1 MEFDVIT
8 RNLET
13 SNVTQNVMEK
23 AFSNIAFV
31 DLIVCFILTV
41 PIFLAYI
48 ITVILYFKRVDK
60 SVNKKTHGLSR
71 FALAGVLIIFGMII
85 VDMNVEF
92 ISAML
97 ISLNTYGKLNLDELK
112 PIFDSVFFI
121 NFIEK
126 YRTIPFDILVMG
138 NIFCT
143 ALYAG
148 AEGLISSFK
157 TLKVPVGMCIELPA
171 IKRKRIKFIFL
182 IWCAIA
188 ILSSI
193 YTIIIGSEE
202 IRFEV
207 ALCYSGVISTLI
219 ILILADRSPSVLQN
233 FTSDKSKTEDVN
245 ISNPSSEEEIN
256 KECDCECNVSSE
268 DAIDHITDAAVKVLK
283 KLNPAFDNSVEQTS
297 GGSDL

>member
-1 MEFDVIT
+1 MEFDVIA

-13 SNVTQNVMEK
+13 SNAQNIIEK
-23 AFSNIAFV
+23 VFSNIAFV

-48 ITVILYFKRVDK
+48 ITLIVYFKRIDK

-97 ISLNTYGKLNLDELK
+97 ISLNTYGKLNFDELK
-112 PIFDSVFFI
+112 PLLDSVIFI
-121 NFIEK
+121 NFIDK
-126 YRTIPFDILVMG
+126 YRNIPFDILVMG

-202 IRFEV
+202 IIFEV

-245 ISNPSSEEEIN
+245 ISNPPEGETT
-256 KECDCECNVSSE
+256 KECECECSVGSE

-283 KLNPAFDNSVEQTS
+283 KLNPAFDNNVEQTS